1 MSSWIPYLA
10 ALMAAKV
17 RAFPRRAVAERAISQ
32 KVVASEGLMMTLPEA
47 TRTPQSSPKPSSF
60 LASMGDSIRTGEA
73 LGSSTTSQN
82 AKAKADDN
90 APWTVVPS
98 WRARCRSRLVSSV
111 VSDKPFLRGRVSSL
125 VTKTAGLSGE
135 EGGADPG
142 SLKSAPVTQS
152 GGSTNLGSHHKVGRT
167 TLVEEPEKLFQCS

>member
-17 RAFPRRAVAERAISQ
+17 RAFPR
-32 KVVASEGLMMTLPEA
+32 
-47 TRTPQSSPKPSSF
+47 
-60 LASMGDSIRTGEA
+60 
-73 LGSSTTSQN
+73 
-82 AKAKADDN
+82 
-90 APWTVVPS
+90 
-98 WRARCRSRLVSSV
+98 RARCRSRLVSSV